1 MKTLVI
7 VESPTKAKTISKFLG
22 RNFIVK
28 SSFGHVR
35 DLPKSKLGVD
45 VEHNFEP
52 HYIVSRDKTK
62 IAKELKEAAK
72 KSDAI
77 LFATDED
84 REGEAISWHL
94 ANILKIE
101 PTEAKR
107 IVFHEITK
115 TAIMHALENPRPLD
129 LKMVDAQQARRVL
142 DRLVGY
148 ELSPFLWRKVARGLS
163 AGRVQSVA
171 VRLVVERERE
181 IKAFNSEEYWG
192 IDGLFCHSDAKMK
205 SANPPLPVD
214 RLPTV
219 SRDPRFSRIGTSGE
233 LPTEDNCFPAK
244 LYSIPD
250 PGTRA
255 AQTAQYGAGKKLDK
269 LDIKDKNQ
277 TDKILADLQ
286 SATYKVTGVEEKKT
300 KRLPSPPFITSTL
313 QQDANNQL
321 GFSAKQTMR
330 LAQQLYEGVELGE
343 EGSVGLITYMRT
355 DSVNLSEKFLQEA
368 KELIGNNFGKNYQ
381 LSAPRLYTN
390 KSKNAQEAHEAV
402 RPTEVAR
409 MPASVEK
416 YLDRNQFRLYDLIW
430 RRSVA
435 TQMAAAELNATAIDV
450 ASDNNYKFKAN
461 GQVIIFDGFLKL
473 YPDKAKENLLPKLA
487 ENTGLTCAELKP
499 EQHFT
504 EPPARYSDAT
514 LIKALENYGIGRP
527 STFAPTINTIEE
539 RGYIERDDRK
549 RFAPKDIAYI
559 VNDLLVEHFPH
570 VVDYKFTAEMEND
583 LDEIAR
589 GKKEWRPVIAN
600 FWGPFKENLDKKEI
614 EISKAELTEEKTDEK
629 CEKCGSDMII
639 KTGRFG
645 KFLACTNYPECK
657 NTKSLNPEEAK
668 QQQAVEASN
677 EKCEKCGEAMILR
690 HGRFGQFL
698 GCSGYPKCK
707 NIKGIDIKMNLKCP
721 KCGTGDIVQRRSKK
735 RGKLF
740 YGCNRY
746 PECDF
751 AMWEKPTGE
760 FCPECK
766 QPLVFAPKGV
776 IKCSNKECAYK
787 KEPAEAP
794 ESAPEENKEE

>member
-22 RNFIVK
+22 KNYTVK

-35 DLPKSKLGVD
+35 DLPKSKMGID
-45 VEHNFEP
+45 VENNFEP

-62 IAKELKEAAK
+62 TAKELKDAAK

-101 PTEAKR
+101 PTDAKR

-115 TAIMHALENPRPLD
+115 TAIMHALENPRALD
-129 LKMVDAQQARRVL
+129 LKMVDAQQARRIL

-181 IKAFNSEEYWG
+181 IKAFNAEEYWSIEG
-192 IDGLFCHSDAKMK
+192 IFEPK
-205 SANPPLPVD
+205 SKQL
-214 RLPTV
+214 
-219 SRDPRFSRIGTSGE
+219 
-233 LPTEDNCFPAK
+233 FPAK
-244 LYSIPD
+244 LYAIKD
-250 PGTRA
+250 N
-255 AQTAQYGAGKKLDK
+255 KIDK
-269 LDIKDKNQ
+269 LDIKDKAQ

-286 SATYKVTGVEEKKT
+286 NATYKVVDIEEKKT
-300 KRLPSPPFITSTL
+300 KRLPSPPFTTSTL
-313 QQDANNQL
+313 QQEANNQL

-330 LAQQLYEGVELGE
+330 LAQQLYEGVELGTD
-343 EGSVGLITYMRT
+343 GHVGLITYMRT
-355 DSVNLSEKFLQEA
+355 DAVNLSEKFLQEA
-368 KELIGNNFGKNYQ
+368 KELIGANFGKNYQ
-381 LSAPRLYTN
+381 LSAPRFYTN

-409 MPASVEK
+409 TPESVEPF
-416 YLDRNQFRLYDLIW
+416 LERNQFRLYDLIW
-430 RRSVA
+430 RRAVA
-435 TQMAAAELNATAIDV
+435 TQMAPAELNAAAIEIT
-450 ASDNNYKFKAN
+450 SNNGYSFRAN
-461 GQVIIFDGFLKL
+461 GQTIHFDGFLKL
-473 YPDKAKENLLPKLA
+473 FPDKTKENLLPQVTKD
-487 ENTGLTCAELKP
+487 ENLNCAEIKP

-514 LIKALENYGIGRP
+514 LVKVMENYGIGRP
-527 STFAPTINTIEE
+527 STYAPTINTIEE
-539 RGYIERDDRK
+539 RGYIERDDKK

-559 VNDLLVEHFPH
+559 VNDLLVAHFPH
-570 VVDYKFTAEMEND
+570 VVDYKFTAEMENN
-583 LDEIAR
+583 LDEIAQ
-589 GKKEWRPVIAN
+589 GKKEWRPVIAS

-629 CEKCGSDMII
+629 CEKCGSPMII

-657 NTKSLNPEEAK
+657 HTKSLNPEEAK
-668 QQQAVEASN
+668 QEGLIEASN

-707 NIKGIDIKMNLKCP
+707 NIKGIDIKVGLKCP
-721 KCGTGDIVQRRSKK
+721 KCNQGDLVQRRSKK
-735 RGKLF
+735 RGKPF

-746 PECDF
+746 PDCDF

-760 FCPECK
+760 YCPDCK

-776 IKCSNKECAYK
+776 IKCSNKECAYTK
-787 KEPAEAP
+787 QAEQTSEA
-794 ESAPEENKEE
+794 SPEEPKEE

>member
-22 RNFIVK
+22 KNYIVK

-35 DLPKSKLGVD
+35 DLPKSKMGID

-101 PTEAKR
+101 PTDAKR

-115 TAIMHALENPRPLD
+115 SAIMHALENPRPLD
-129 LKMVDAQQARRVL
+129 LKMVDAQQARRIL

-181 IKAFNSEEYWG
+181 IKAFNAEEYWS
-192 IDGLFCHSDAKMK
+192 IEGLFCNADS
-205 SANPPLPVD
+205 SLVI
-214 RLPTV
+214 PTTKEESLSGNNGQGSLV
-219 SRDPRFSRIGTSGE
+219 GASLARD
-233 LPTEDNCFPAK
+233 DNSFPAK
-244 LYSIPD
+244 LYSIGD
-250 PGTRA
+250 
-255 AQTAQYGAGKKLDK
+255 KKLDK

-286 SATYKVTGVEEKKT
+286 SAAYKVANIEEKKT
-300 KRLPSPPFITSTL
+300 KRLPSPPFTTSTL
-313 QQDANNQL
+313 QQEANNQL

-330 LAQQLYEGVELGE
+330 LAQQLYEGVELGTD
-343 EGSVGLITYMRT
+343 GSVGLITYMRT
-355 DSVNLSEKFLQEA
+355 DAVNLSEKFLQEA
-368 KELIGNNFGKNYQ
+368 KDLIGANFGKEYQ
-381 LSAPRLYTN
+381 LSAPRFYTN

-409 MPASVEK
+409 TPESVEPF
-416 YLDRNQFRLYDLIW
+416 LDRNQFRLYDLIW
-430 RRSVA
+430 RRAVA
-435 TQMAAAELNATAIDV
+435 TQMAPAELNATVIEL
-450 ASDNNYKFKAN
+450 ASNNSYTFRAN
-461 GQVIIFDGFLKL
+461 GQIIHFDGFLKL
-473 YPDKAKENLLPKLA
+473 FPDKTKENLLPEVTKDESL
-487 ENTGLTCAELKP
+487 NCAELKP

-514 LIKALENYGIGRP
+514 LVKVMENYGIGRP
-527 STFAPTINTIEE
+527 STYAPTINTVEE
-539 RGYIERDDRK
+539 RGYIERDDKK

-559 VNDLLVEHFPH
+559 VNDLLVAHFPH
-570 VVDYKFTAEMEND
+570 VVDYKFTADMED
-583 LDEIAR
+583 SLDEIAH
-589 GKKEWRPVIAN
+589 GNKEWQPVIAN
-600 FWGPFKENLDKKEI
+600 FWGPFKENLDKKEL

-629 CEKCGSDMII
+629 CEKCGFAMII

-657 NTKSLNPEEAK
+657 HTKSLNPEEAK
-668 QQQAVEASN
+668 QEEAIEANN

-707 NIKGIDIKMNLKCP
+707 NIKGIDIKMGIKCP

-735 RGKLF
+735 RGKAF

-760 FCPECK
+760 YCTECK
-766 QPLVFAPKGV
+766 QPLVFAPKGI
-776 IKCSNKECAYK
+776 IKCSNKECTFQQRLSEESTPHGGGK
-787 KEPAEAP
+787 KEQVEAP
-794 ESAPEENKEE
+794 ESE